1 MVAVDNKRRNYS
13 TTFSIQELCAPLHV
27 MLLLLH
33 NVLMEKLSVT
43 WELMLG
49 AGWEII
55 AYQKVSEYWSLRS
68 NHTIIDN

>member
-27 MLLLLH
+27 MLLLLL

-43 WELMLG
+43 LG
-49 AGWEII
+49 QTVDVGWETTVCL
-55 AYQKVSEYWSLRS
+55 KVSEFSGKEQ
-68 NHTIIDN
+68 

>member
-43 WELMLG
+43 WELMLVV
-49 AGWEII
+49 GWETTVCL
-55 AYQKVSEYWSLRS
+55 KVSEFSGKEQ
-68 NHTIIDN
+68 